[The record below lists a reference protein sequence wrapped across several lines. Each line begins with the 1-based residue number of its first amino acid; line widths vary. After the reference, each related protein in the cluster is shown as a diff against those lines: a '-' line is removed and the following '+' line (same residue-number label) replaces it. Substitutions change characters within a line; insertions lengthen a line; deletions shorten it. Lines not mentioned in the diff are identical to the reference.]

1 MNDIICNHVGNERFL
16 ENMKWKGTKNWIT
29 SERYAWGNIPHGKSP
44 AGYVKEYQNLIYL
57 KIREAG
63 HMVPLDQPRVSLD
76 MISTFMY
83 GLDFGRGDRAQSSL
97 QRIDNTNDSQSEVQC
112 QPCPTCDVD
121 TSEDED
127 TDTSED
133 EETDTSEDEDTDTS
147 KEESQTSEK
156 ALLDHGNEEINVS
169 EAKKFIAEGWLGAI
183 IGACL
188 IISVFVWKQKR
199 DTEQKPVYT
208 ASFDGD
214 IEETEITIQEPY
226 ED

>member
-1 MNDIICNHVGNERFL
+1 MGNERFL

-29 SERYAWGNIPHGKSP
+29 SERYAWGNIPRGKSP
-44 AGYVKEYQNLIYL
+44 AGYVKEYENLIYL

-63 HMVPLDQPRVSLD
+63 HMVPIDQPRVSLD
-76 MISTFMY
+76 MITTFIY
-83 GLDFGRGDRAQSSL
+83 GLDFRRKERAQSGL
-97 QRIDNTNDSQSEVQC
+97 KRIDNTIDSQSEVQC

-121 TSEDED
+121 TSEDEEEEED
-127 TDTSED
+127 DEEETSEK
-133 EETDTSEDEDTDTS
+133 ES
-147 KEESQTSEK
+147 KTSEK
-156 ALLDHGNEEINVS
+156 AALDHGNEDIDVS
-169 EAKKFIAEGWLGAI
+169 EEAKKFIVDGWLGAI

-188 IISVFVWKQKR
+188 IISTFIWKQKR
-199 DTEQKPVYT
+199 DTEAKPVYS